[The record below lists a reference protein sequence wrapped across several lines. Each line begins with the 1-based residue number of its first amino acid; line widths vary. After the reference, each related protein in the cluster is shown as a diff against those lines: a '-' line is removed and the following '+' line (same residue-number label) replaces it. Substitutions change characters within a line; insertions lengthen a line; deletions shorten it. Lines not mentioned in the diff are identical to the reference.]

1 MAGNRKSASVISI
14 GVLLAGLS
22 EMLSDSTVEGMTITT
37 RERILKLGFGAALLL
52 LLGTLAASTGFMIR
66 FGLDFAEIQQLSTRV
81 EGLAA
86 GMTAIAVCMAAS
98 VSVTG
103 FMALRNG
110 KTASAELFFFTVWAF
125 CLGFEALRFFSLG
138 LMIQNVSI
146 GSMVFMTR
154 LVLFGRYFGLLS
166 LFMGSI
172 LAVGFRQER
181 MSGVLAAA
189 FLLALF
195 FATVQPINSGVA
207 APDFLID
214 RGFGFL
220 MSLFDSALIAMTLV
234 NYAVAWR
241 MNRDTAF
248 LASGAGLALCILA
261 YLLLRSSYSPW
272 LILPAIGFLSTGAW
286 LHIKSMN
293 GYYLWR

>member
-1 MAGNRKSASVISI
+1 
-14 GVLLAGLS
+14 
-22 EMLSDSTVEGMTITT
+22 MTITN
-37 RERILKLGFGAALLL
+37 RERTLKIGFIAILLVISGILAT
-52 LLGTLAASTGFMIR
+52 GTAFIIR
-66 FGLDFAEIQQLSTRV
+66 FGGGMSEIQRISTGI

-86 GMTAIAVCMAAS
+86 GILSIAVCMITS
-98 VSVTG
+98 VALTG
-103 FMALRNG
+103 FMAMRNG
-110 KTASAELFFFTVWAF
+110 KTASAELFFYAVWAF
-125 CLGFEALRFFSLG
+125 CLGFEALRIISLG
-138 LMIQNVSI
+138 FMTHNASVE
-146 GSMVFMTR
+146 SMVLVTR
-154 LVLFGRYFGLLS
+154 LVMFGRYSGLLN

-172 LAVGFRQER
+172 LAVGFKQER
-181 MSGVLAAA
+181 MSGVLSAA

-195 FATVQPINSGVA
+195 FASVQPVNSGVP

-234 NYAVAWR
+234 NYVVAWR

-248 LASGAGLALCILA
+248 LASGAGLALSVLA
-261 YLLLRSSYSPW
+261 ALLLRSNYSPW
-272 LILPAIGFLSTGAW
+272 LILPAIGFLVAGAW

>member
-1 MAGNRKSASVISI
+1 
-14 GVLLAGLS
+14 
-22 EMLSDSTVEGMTITT
+22 MTITT
-37 RERILKLGFGAALLL
+37 RERTLKIGFGASVLYI
-52 LLGTLAASTGFMIR
+52 LGTVAAGTGFMIR
-66 FGLDFAEIQQLSTRV
+66 FGSEFPEMQQLSTGMD
-81 EGLAA
+81 GLIA
-86 GMTAIAVCMAAS
+86 GMTTIAVCMVAS
-98 VSVTG
+98 VCVTG

-125 CLGFEALRFFSLG
+125 CLGFEALRIVSLG
-138 LMIQNVSI
+138 LMIRNA
-146 GSMVFMTR
+146 SMGPIVFITR
-154 LVLFGRYFGLLS
+154 LVMFGRYFGLLS

-181 MSGVLAAA
+181 MSAVLSTA

-195 FATVQPINSGVA
+195 FASVQPVNSGVL

-234 NYAVAWR
+234 NYLVAWR

-248 LASGAGLALCILA
+248 LASGAGLALCVLA
-261 YLLLRSSYSPW
+261 YLLLRSNHSPW
-272 LILPAIGFLSTGAW
+272 FILPAIVFLATGAW

>member
-1 MAGNRKSASVISI
+1 
-14 GVLLAGLS
+14 
-22 EMLSDSTVEGMTITT
+22 MTITT
-37 RERILKLGFGAALLL
+37 RERTLKIGFGTSLLFI
-52 LLGTLAASTGFMIR
+52 LGTLAASAGFMIR
-66 FGLDFAEIQQLSTRV
+66 FGVDFTEIQRLSIAID
-81 EGLAA
+81 GLAA
-86 GMTAIAVCMAAS
+86 GITSIAVCMVAS
-98 VSVTG
+98 VSFTG
-103 FMALRNG
+103 FIALRNG
-110 KTASAELFFFTVWAF
+110 KTASAELFFFSIWAF

-138 LMIQNVSI
+138 LMIYNTSM
-146 GSMVFMTR
+146 GPMVFLTR

-181 MSGVLAAA
+181 MIGVLSAAL
-189 FLLALF
+189 LLALF
-195 FATVQPINSGVA
+195 FSSMQPVNSGVP

-234 NYAVAWR
+234 NYLVAWR

-248 LASGAGLALCILA
+248 LASGAGLALCVLA

-272 LILPAIGFLSTGAW
+272 FILPAIGFLATGAW

>member
-1 MAGNRKSASVISI
+1 
-14 GVLLAGLS
+14 
-22 EMLSDSTVEGMTITT
+22 MTITT
-37 RERILKLGFGAALLL
+37 RERTLKIGFGASLLL
-52 LLGTLAASTGFMIR
+52 ILGTVTAATVFMIR
-66 FGLDFAEIQQLSTRV
+66 FGIDFSELQELPAGM
-81 EGLAA
+81 EGLIA
-86 GMTAIAVCMAAS
+86 GLATIAVCMVAA
-98 VSVTG
+98 VLATG

-125 CLGFEALRFFSLG
+125 CLGFEAFRLLSLG
-138 LMIQNVSI
+138 LVIHNA
-146 GSMVFMTR
+146 SMGPIVFLTR
-154 LVLFGRYFGLLS
+154 LVIFGRYLGLLS

-181 MSGVLAAA
+181 MSAVLSAA

-195 FATVQPINSGVA
+195 FASVQPVNSGVL

-234 NYAVAWR
+234 NYLVAWR

-261 YLLLRSSYSPW
+261 YLLLRSNQSPW
-272 LILPAIGFLSTGAW
+272 FILPAIVFLATGAW

>member
-1 MAGNRKSASVISI
+1 M
-14 GVLLAGLS
+14 
-22 EMLSDSTVEGMTITT
+22 GMTITT
-37 RERILKLGFGAALLL
+37 RERTLKIGFGASLLFI
-52 LLGTLAASTGFMIR
+52 LGTLAISTGFIIR
-66 FGLDFAEIQQLSTRV
+66 FGIDFPSIQQLPTSM
-81 EGLAA
+81 EAIIAGL
-86 GMTAIAVCMAAS
+86 TAIAVCMAAS
-98 VSVTG
+98 VIITG

-125 CLGFEALRFFSLG
+125 CLGFEALRIFSLG
-138 LMIQNVSI
+138 FIIFNASI
-146 GSMVFMTR
+146 GPMVFVTK
-154 LVLFGRYFGLLS
+154 LVMFGRYLGLLS

-181 MSGVLAAA
+181 MSAVLSAA

-195 FATVQPINSGVA
+195 FSSVQPVNSGVL

-220 MSLFDSALIAMTLV
+220 MSLFDSALIAMTLA
-234 NYAVAWR
+234 NYLVAWR

-248 LASGAGLALCILA
+248 LASGAGLALCVLA
-261 YLLLRSSYSPW
+261 YLLLRSNHSPW
-272 LILPAIGFLSTGAW
+272 FILPALFFLAIGAW